1 LIKHKIYLHKVFI
14 ANLHKVFKASITIL
28 ILIFIIRVA
37 NHIFENFLMNISD
50 TKLGKGVYQLEDEM
64 VADLLQLVALELSLK
79 HKLREE
85 IVRRFS

>member
-1 LIKHKIYLHKVFI
+1 
-14 ANLHKVFKASITIL
+14 
-28 ILIFIIRVA
+28 
-37 NHIFENFLMNISD
+37 MNISD
-50 TKLGKGVYQLEDEM
+50 TKLGKSVYQLEDEM